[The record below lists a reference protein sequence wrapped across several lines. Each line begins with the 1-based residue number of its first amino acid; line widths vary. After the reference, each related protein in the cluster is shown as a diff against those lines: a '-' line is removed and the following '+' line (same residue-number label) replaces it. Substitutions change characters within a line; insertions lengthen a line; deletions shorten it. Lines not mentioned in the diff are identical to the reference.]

1 MGVHPYEVF
10 KLVVWGD
17 RKSLIRIR
25 QMMEGL
31 LRLRSAKSRTTHPI
45 LDQKSSFSS
54 RYSSHLKTPDFEHS
68 SSKKESLKL
77 WRALAVARSSG
88 MRWVFE
94 GLRGV
99 SGGLLV
105 EQTVSS

>member
-1 MGVHPYEVF
+1 LGVHPYEVF

-68 SSKKESLKL
+68 SSKKEQFKDVESFSSCPELGYEGGVWGGC
-77 WRALAVARSSG
+77 WRSK
-88 MRWVFE
+88 
-94 GLRGV
+94 
-99 SGGLLV
+99 
-105 EQTVSS
+105 Q